1 MICPRWLRAYRISL
15 LRSFTILS
23 LFFGFI
29 AVPQPAEAA
38 VYVVNDLG
46 DFYNGGCEVG
56 SCTLREAIIAANTNW
71 GPDTIQ
77 ISIASGSPNWVIWL
91 DGELPAITD
100 DDTTIDATT
109 MPEFLGGPS
118 VVLVGDDEIS
128 YAFDLRSNGNT
139 IRGFKFSSFWGG
151 DEGAPIIVHGD
162 NNNIEGNVM
171 PNSTHGIIL
180 DGDANRIV
188 DNLIG
193 VMPWGDA
200 SANDSH
206 GIVIRGSRNVVE
218 TNVIAFNGG
227 AGIYLPE
234 DLGFDQNTFSRN
246 SIYENEELGI
256 DINDNNSE
264 IDPPDLI
271 SVGLT
276 EVSGEAPCRGCT
288 VEVFLAD
295 PDPSGYGEG
304 MTFLGSGDADSVR
317 DFSIS
322 LDPPVEDCDP
332 ITATVTDSMGD
343 TSEFASN
350 QPAGD
355 CMMFEAPPLY
365 EPYLTVNT
373 TDDDDDG
380 YCTEDHCSLRE
391 AINYANEHPGSDT
404 ITFDIDGLLPHTI
417 RIEGYPA
424 LPRITN
430 DHTVIDG
437 TSEPDYHGSP
447 VVRIVSLEPVS
458 QAGLALESSHN
469 AIRGLSVEGFGVVQ
483 TGSYAGI
490 FGVGITVGG
499 SWNFIENNVI
509 VGSGFGIALRGN
521 HNTIQG
527 NTIGSGEAGDDN
539 GNLSDGVVVT
549 GHDNMIGGTG
559 SGEGNLISGN
569 GRHGIELYFTEGNV
583 VMGNIIGADASGTV
597 AIPNELDG
605 IFTQADNLTIG
616 GLGAGEGNIIFGNG
630 RHGVYLYDTSG
641 PATLSGNTIRDN
653 TEFGILVDSLVFNVH
668 TFTQNSIYGN
678 GDLGIETNR
687 HDDHTPRIDSATE
700 THVEG
705 FACRG
710 CLVEVFLAASDPSGY
725 GEGRTFLGEDHAD
738 IAGNWELDISGIE
751 TCDAITATATNADGE
766 TSEFAENRLARC
778 YSLPG
783 RPMSAFGL
791 LGLALLGGLLVLV
804 RVVWPEAPDR
814 LVPVGLAAGFVGL
827 LAVFLLVLILPNFQL
842 TMDADMGGEAAPPE
856 PLPACTEYLEA
867 DGFTPLDGTVFAI
880 DDDPSMAWQLTDD
893 TDEASRWR
901 VELRTPDQ
909 TLHSLTTDESSL
921 LLSEFGVEAR
931 PGGRYEWRLYGELPA
946 GNGAGDAI
954 CNADA
959 VRWFYF
965 ENPALEAQTDMIEES
980 DEEPPDEEG
989 PTEMEVCIP
998 TATALMNATCRKGP
1012 MKDYDYVGDFLE
1024 GESAEIQGRNAE
1036 GSWWYIFLS
1045 DPQANCWVWSGAVE
1059 TTCDVN
1065 SLAIVEAPL
1074 LPVKT
1079 PTPTEVPQDE
1089 TPPLAPAPNS
1099 PAGGVT
1105 LACPSNPVLDWDSVS
1120 DASGISSYT
1129 VQLQVSYDNQNWSD
1143 APGSLFTTT
1152 ATEQSVTVDCGGYYR
1167 WRVRATDGANNQ
1179 GSYSAWV
1186 YFQVTLN

>member
-1 MICPRWLRAYRISL
+1 MICPRWLRAHRLSL

-23 LFFGFI
+23 LFLGFI
-29 AVPQPAEAA
+29 VVPQPAEAA

-46 DFYNGGCEVG
+46 DFYDGGCEVG

-91 DGELPAITD
+91 DSELPVISD
-100 DDTTIDATT
+100 DNTTIDATT

-118 VVLVGDDEIS
+118 VVLVGDEDIS

-162 NNNIEGNVM
+162 DNLIEGNVM

-206 GIVIRGSRNVVE
+206 GVVIRGSRNVVE
-218 TNVIAFNGG
+218 NNVIAYNGG

-234 DLGFDQNTFSRN
+234 SFHYNANTFSQN
-246 SIYENEELGI
+246 SIFDNDELGI
-256 DINDNNSE
+256 DITNNNNQ
-264 IDPPDLI
+264 IDPPDLL

-276 EVSGEAPCRGCT
+276 EVSGEACRGCT

-317 DFSIS
+317 NFTIS
-322 LDPPVEDCDP
+322 LDSPVEDCDP
-332 ITATVTDSMGD
+332 ITATMTDSMGD
-343 TSEFASN
+343 TSGFALN
-350 QPAGD
+350 QLAGD
-355 CMMFEAPPLY
+355 CMVFEAPPLY

-391 AINYANEHPGSDT
+391 AINYANSHPGGDT

-417 RIEGYPA
+417 RIESYPP

-447 VVRIVSLEPVS
+447 VVRIYSPDPVS
-458 QAGLALESSHN
+458 QAGLALDSSHN
-469 AIRGLSVEGFGVVQ
+469 VIRGVIVEGFGEVE
-483 TGSYAGI
+483 TGAYAGI
-490 FGVGITVGG
+490 FGVGISVGG
-499 SWNFIENNVI
+499 SWNFLEGNI
-509 VGSGFGIALRGN
+509 VRSSGFGIAVNGN

-527 NTIGSGEAGDDN
+527 NTVGSSEAGDGN
-539 GNLSDGVVVT
+539 GNLSNGITVT
-549 GHDNMIGGTG
+549 GHDNLIGGDA
-559 SGEGNLISGN
+559 SGEGNIVSGN
-569 GRHGIELYFTEGNV
+569 ERHGIELYFTEGNV

-616 GLGAGEGNIIFGNG
+616 GLGGGEGNIIFGNG
-630 RHGVYLYDTSG
+630 RHGVQLYDTSG

-653 TEFGILVDSLVFNVH
+653 GEYGILVDSLVFNVH
-668 TFTQNSIYGN
+668 TFTQNSIYDN

-687 HDDHTPRIDSATE
+687 HDDHVPRIDSANE

-710 CLVEVFLAASDPSGY
+710 CLVEVFLAESDPSGY
-725 GEGRTFLGEDHAD
+725 GEGKTFLGEDRAD
-738 IAGNWELDISGIE
+738 IAGNWELDISGVE

-778 YSLPG
+778 FSLPG
-783 RPMSAFGL
+783 RPMSA
-791 LGLALLGGLLVLV
+791 LGLAGLGLLGGLLVLV
-804 RVVWPEAPDR
+804 RVVWPEAAPDR
-814 LVPVGLAAGFVGL
+814 LVPVGLVAGFVGL
-827 LAVFLLVLILPNFQL
+827 LAVFLLAMLLPNVQVSF
-842 TMDADMGGEAAPPE
+842 DADMGGEAAPPD
-856 PLPACTEYLEA
+856 PLPECTQVLEA
-867 DGFTPLDGTVFAI
+867 DGFSPPDGTVFSM
-880 DDDPSMAWQLTDD
+880 DDDPAMGWQLTDEA
-893 TDEASRWR
+893 DEASRWR
-901 VELRTPDQ
+901 VVLRTPDQ
-909 TLHSLTTDESSL
+909 SLHELTTDGSSL
-921 LLSEFGVEAR
+921 SLSEFGVEPR
-931 PGGRYEWRLYGELPA
+931 PGGRYEWRVHGELPGEEGEA
-946 GNGAGDAI
+946 WDAF
-954 CNADA
+954 CNPDG
-959 VRWFYF
+959 VHWFYF
-965 ENPALEAQTDMIEES
+965 ENPALEAQAAMVEEPEEEAP
-980 DEEPPDEEG
+980 DEEPSEP
-989 PTEMEVCIP
+989 EVCVP
-998 TATALMNATCRKGP
+998 MATAIMNATCRKGP
-1012 MKDYDYVGDFLE
+1012 MKEYEDMGYLLE
-1024 GESAEIQGRNAE
+1024 GESAEVTGRNAE
-1036 GSWWYIFLS
+1036 GGWWYIQLIEGQVS
-1045 DPQANCWVWSGAVE
+1045 CWVWSGAVE
-1059 TTCDVN
+1059 TTCDLN
-1065 SLAIVEAPL
+1065 SLSVVEAPP
-1074 LPVKT
+1074 LPVIT
-1079 PTPTEVPQDE
+1079 PTATEVPQDE
-1089 TPPLAPAPNS
+1089 TPPPAPVPDS
-1099 PAGGVT
+1099 PIGGVT
-1105 LACPSNPVLDWDSVS
+1105 LACPSSPVLDWDPVS
-1120 DASGISSYT
+1120 DESQISYYT
-1129 VQLQVSYDNQNWSD
+1129 VQLQVSYDNQNWSA
-1143 APGSLFTTT
+1143 APGSPFSTS
-1152 ATEQSVTVDCGGYYR
+1152 ATEQAVTTECGGYYR